1 MPELN
6 DGTFEAA
13 NNQMTFLPKDK
24 ITPSQPEI
32 LYSDKL
38 TKSSLPLWEDFYV
51 KRHPGSDPSEAA
63 VWEHA
68 LMSCESSFSGMLNEI
83 ITLPTNKVIAISLQ
97 ENNGSRVIAIKDI
110 EALDE
115 AFDMPTAIA
124 FTLYIKDDE
133 LMLETIHNNG
143 VDYTMFRELK
153 SSVTDTGEKI
163 LKNSILNASNAAL
176 ELLISQTWQLGR
188 QLRIARNLKK
198 KVSGDAI

>member
-1 MPELN
+1 MAEVNN
-6 DGTFEAA
+6 DAGGNAPG
-13 NNQMTFLPKDK
+13 QMSFLPKDK
-24 ITPSQPEI
+24 VDPMKIEV

-38 TKSSLPLWEDFYV
+38 TKSTLPVWEDFYV

-68 LMSCESSFSGMLNEI
+68 LMFCESSFSGMLNEI
-83 ITLPTNKVIAISLQ
+83 MTLPSNKVIAISLQ

-115 AFDMPTAIA
+115 VFDMPTAIA

-153 SSVTDTGEKI
+153 TSVTDTGEKI

-176 ELLISQTWQLGR
+176 ELLVSQTWQLGR
-188 QLRIARNLKK
+188 QFRIARNLKK